1 MRFPLTPIYSH
12 VIPKY
17 PILNHVIFSWVRP
30 QNAVVG
36 AILRREAGMTMFM
49 STITGKIDAKGRVS
63 VPSVFRSAISAQ
75 NGQSGSPQGIF
86 VYPSFTENAIEGGGH
101 ALMNDIGK
109 MVERLDLYTEERDAL
124 AASLFADSYHLN
136 FDADGRVS
144 LPAALL
150 AHAGIE
156 KELSFVGL
164 GGKFQI
170 WNPQSFSDFRAKS
183 RAMALEKRGLL
194 RSLSHAPP
202 GGTDGSQQ

>member
-1 MRFPLTPIYSH
+1 MSTF
-12 VIPKY
+12 
-17 PILNHVIFSWVRP
+17 NWVRSKTRLEM
-30 QNAVVG
+30 QRG
-36 AILRREAGMTMFM
+36 REAGMTMFM

-75 NGQSGSPQGIF
+75 NGAAQSGAPPLNPQGIF

-101 ALMNDIGK
+101 SLMNDIGT
-109 MVERLDLYTEERDAL
+109 MVERLNLFAEERDAL
-124 AASLFADSYHLN
+124 AASLFADSHHLN

-144 LPAALL
+144 LPATLL

-170 WNPQSFSDFRAKS
+170 WNPQSFADFRSKS
-183 RAMALEKRGLL
+183 RAMALEQRGLL
-194 RSLSHAPP
+194 RSLDPAANRPGDPP
-202 GGTDGSQQ
+202 GNNNGSQ

>member
-1 MRFPLTPIYSH
+1 MEGIGHDH
-12 VIPKY
+12 VHV
-17 PILNHVIFSWVRP
+17 NHFG
-30 QNAVVG
+30 QNRCQGPRLGAVCLSFRHFG
-36 AILRREAGMTMFM
+36 AKRG
-49 STITGKIDAKGRVS
+49 
-63 VPSVFRSAISAQ
+63 SAIGA
-75 NGQSGSPQGIF
+75 PQGIF

-101 ALMNDIGK
+101 TLMNDIGA
-109 MVERLDLYTEERDAL
+109 MVERLNLFAEERDAL
-124 AASLFADSYHLN
+124 AASLFADSHHLN

-156 KELSFVGL
+156 KELCFVGM

-170 WNPQSFSDFRAKS
+170 WNPQGFADFRSKS
-183 RAMALEKRGLL
+183 RAMALEQRGLL